1 VYVKRFPASE
11 SSLMRTAAL
20 LLALPLCLATPSA
33 VAALVKCAGDI
44 GVVYQ
49 DVPCPP
55 GRELRDL
62 EADPPTLSVV
72 PGTPPPASV
81 RERAPSVRG
90 AKQHATRMSTH
101 RVKGGSA
108 AERRFVHNGMS
119 EAEVIM
125 RIGRPDVRTKGGG
138 KSGQRWSYFPAAGD
152 ADTMTT
158 VTFTGGKVVDV
169 ERRVAR

>member
-1 VYVKRFPASE
+1 VRF
-11 SSLMRTAAL
+11 AL
-20 LLALPLCLATPSA
+20 RLLALLPCLAAPTA
-33 VAALVKCAGDI
+33 FAALVKCAGDT

-62 EADPPTLSVV
+62 EADPSTLSVV
-72 PGTPPPASV
+72 PGTPLPASV
-81 RERAPSVRG
+81 KERASPARSAR
-90 AKQHATRMSTH
+90 QHATRTSMQ
-101 RVKGGSA
+101 RAKGGNA

-119 EAEVIM
+119 EAEVVM
-125 RIGRPDVRTKGGG
+125 RIGRPDVRTKGGA
-138 KSGQRWSYFPAAGD
+138 KSAQRWSYFPAAGD

-158 VTFTGGKVVDV
+158 LTLAGGKVVDV